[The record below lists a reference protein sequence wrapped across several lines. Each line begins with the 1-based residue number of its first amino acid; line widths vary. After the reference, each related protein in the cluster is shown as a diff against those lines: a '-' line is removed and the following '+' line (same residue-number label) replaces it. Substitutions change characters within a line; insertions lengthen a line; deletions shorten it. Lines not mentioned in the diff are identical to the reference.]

1 MTQQAPFLRRFQVSA
16 SLSAF
21 FFFNQGV
28 VGALWAPC
36 SPLDDKWVWE
46 NNTVSMEEEAYST
59 SR

>member
-36 SPLDDKWVWE
+36 SPLDDKWVCE
-46 NNTVSMEEEAYST
+46 KNTVSVEEEAYRT